1 MRTPSPEKDSLFR
14 PTVHEKIVYQTFE
27 KGGFFLPHP
36 LPGNQLDRIVYLQ
49 PDFLQQSFLQQVFA
63 KVLHKKKYFCN
74 HMLYTYWVSI
84 IVIFARSLCK
94 SSTQIEVFLQPYV
107 VYRDASYTGYKLS
120 PSCLKIFTI
129 TLITR
134 ITNTF
139 IRSQGYWAL
148 VFCFDPTCF

>member
-1 MRTPSPEKDSLFR
+1 MWEMEGSCWLWRSVAVNEWVV
-14 PTVHEKIVYQTFE
+14 TVCLLWGLWCKCV
-27 KGGFFLPHP
+27 G
-36 LPGNQLDRIVYLQ
+36 DRIVYLQ

-139 IRSQGYWAL
+139 MNWLYSLLRSKGCAAFAAI
-148 VFCFDPTCF
+148 V